1 MTTTVDPHVTV
12 TDELPRKAWIV
23 VERPGQ
29 ATEVF
34 AGSEAAS
41 AEALTHRST
50 ATATQR
56 LEIIQAGDAA
66 PPA

>member
-1 MTTTVDPHVTV
+1 MTSTTPEVTV

-34 AGSEAAS
+34 AGSDAAS
-41 AEALTHRST
+41 AEALTPR
-50 ATATQR
+50 R
-56 LEIIQAGDAA
+56 
-66 PPA
+66 